1 MLNTIPSAD
10 ILVAAFRTLDLAD
23 VSAGIEWYAEAYQ
36 IAQTM
41 AVVYGC
47 TPEQAAGVIAALS
60 PQQGW
65 MHNVKSAERFLADN
79 SVRVHTESNMGKCRR
94 ILAAESREAILA
106 ILNADKTQNFF
117 LGIATCGAEGVCI
130 DRHAIDIVTG
140 VRNTEKSRPAIGK
153 RLYRDAAQA
162 YRDAAAELG
171 AEGCII
177 SPAELQ
183 AVLWAAH
190 VERWSGVK
198 MEAPEAL
205 VWA

>member
-23 VSAGIEWYAEAYQ
+23 VSAGIEWYAEAYD
-36 IAQTM
+36 IAR
-41 AVVYGC
+41 VLGIRYGVS
-47 TPEQAAGVIAALS
+47 TEQAAGVIAALS

-65 MHNVKSAERFLADN
+65 AHNVKSAERFLADN

-94 ILAAESREAILA
+94 ILAAQTRDEILA
-106 ILNADKTQNFF
+106 ILHADKTQNFF
-117 LGIATCGAEGVCI
+117 LGIATQGAEGVCI
-130 DRHAIDIVTG
+130 DRHAIDIALG
-140 VRNTEKSRPAIGK
+140 VRHTEKTRPSIGK
-153 RLYRDAAQA
+153 RLYRDAADA
-162 YRDAAAELG
+162 YVRAAEALN
-171 AEGCII
+171 AEGCVI

-190 VERWSGVK
+190 VGRVGGERTG
-198 MEAPEAL
+198 EPRPL